1 MKEVRKM
8 AEIMA
13 ELIGTMVLIIFGA
26 GVVAGVTL
34 KQSKGE
40 GAGWI
45 AISVGWGFAVALGV
59 YVAGTVSDAHL
70 NPAVTLGFAAI
81 GQFPWAQVPGYIIGQ
96 LAGAFLGAVIVF
108 LHYYPHWKATEDA
121 GVKLGV
127 FATGPAIRHLP
138 ANFLSELIGTA
149 VLVFGLLAIGANT
162 FSEGLNPIVVGLL
175 IIAIGLSL
183 GGTTGYAIN
192 PARDLGP
199 RLAHALLPIN
209 KKGPSDW
216 AYAWVPILGPFVGG
230 IVGAVLYTLIF

>member
-1 MKEVRKM
+1 M

-138 ANFLSELIGTA
+138 ANF
-149 VLVFGLLAIGANT
+149 FGLLAIGANT